1 MSRFRQILPAA
12 ARDFSAW
19 VTGAATEYPANIRP
33 IGRHGHN
40 CDNTGMTKATTSKL
54 SANGLR
60 YDAKPPGSPFLGT
73 GNTRSCFLCGT
84 HRQHAQL
91 RSKRVLG
98 RTEMVC
104 NPACNSVV

>member
-1 MSRFRQILPAA
+1 
-12 ARDFSAW
+12 
-19 VTGAATEYPANIRP
+19 
-33 IGRHGHN
+33 
-40 CDNTGMTKATTSKL
+40 MTTVTTSKL

-73 GNTRSCFLCGT
+73 GNTRSCFICGT

-104 NPACNSVV
+104 SPSCNSVGEQLKP